1 MPCEVI
7 FYDIFLILSYGS
19 RILIIETSTR
29 YECLITSKIKFL
41 KIIIGVHPLCAQKDY
56 VICSIVD
63 TFVVLLWP
71 SAEYFRPSCS
81 SCTRSVPMFGCGR
94 AAGSRLPEPEP
105 GAARRRSRPGRR
117 GALCRPVASPH
128 ASISCPAP
136 DRPNRRRSN
145 DLSLFN

>member
-29 YECLITSKIKFL
+29 YECLITSKMKFL

-105 GAARRRSRPGRR
+105 GAAGRRRPARPARRTLPSRGLATRVHFLSN
-117 GALCRPVASPH
+117 A
-128 ASISCPAP
+128 
-136 DRPNRRRSN
+136 RSTESTP
-145 DLSLFN
+145 L